1 MFKEFR
7 DFVFK
12 GNVIDLAVAVIMAIA
27 FGAVVKAAIQDVIM
41 PIIGLIVGKPNF
53 DDIKIGEH
61 IEIGK
66 FLTEAVNFLIIA
78 AVLFLIIKAA
88 NAAMGGVMGRGG
100 DDDESVKE
108 HLKELLKE
116 GKE

>member
-1 MFKEFR
+1 MLQEFR
-7 DFVFK
+7 DFALK
-12 GNVIDLAVAVIMAIA
+12 GNVLDLAVAVIMATT
-27 FGAVVKAAIQDVIM
+27 FGAVIKAAIQDVLM

-78 AVLFLIIKAA
+78 AVLFLVVKAA
-88 NAAMGGVMGRGG
+88 SKAMGGSMGHSNH
-100 DDDESVKE
+100 DEETVKE
-108 HLKELLKE
+108 NLKDAMEKKE
-116 GKE
+116 

>member
-1 MFKEFR
+1 MLKEFR
-7 DFVFK
+7 DFALK
-12 GNVIDLAVAVIMAIA
+12 GDVLDIAIGLIMALA
-27 FGAVVKAAIQDVIM
+27 FSSVVKAAIQDVLM

-53 DDIKIGEH
+53 DDIKIGES

-78 AVLFLIIKAA
+78 AVLFVIVKAA
-88 NAAMGGVMGRGG
+88 NKVMGKPMGGGA
-100 DDDESVKE
+100 DEESVKE
-108 HLKELLKE
+108 NLKESLKE

>member
-1 MFKEFR
+1 MLKEFR

-12 GNVIDLAVAVIMAIA
+12 GNVVDLAVAVIMAVA

-41 PIIGLIVGKPNF
+41 PIIGLVVGKPNF

-66 FLTEAVNFLIIA
+66 FLTEAVNFVIIA
-78 AVLFLIIKAA
+78 IVLFLIIKAA
-88 NAAMGGVMGRGG
+88 NAAMGGAMGRGS
-100 DDDESVKE
+100 DDESVKE
-108 HLKELLKE
+108 NLKDSLKE